1 MRKDAVARLAHG
13 CAIAEIVDSGLY
25 GRMREVEL
33 LEARIERLEQYH
45 CEHEFSKREKGCME
59 SIFCSKCGAL
69 HPDWVAGTPGAYYFV
84 LPNDSLHIGGC
95 YYWPK
100 PKEEE

>member
-1 MRKDAVARLAHG
+1 MRADAVARLAHG
-13 CAIAEIVDSGLY
+13 CAIAEIIDSGLY
-25 GRMREVEL
+25 GRVRVVEA
-33 LEARIERLEQYH
+33 LEERIKRLEQFH
-45 CEHEFSKREKGCME
+45 CDHEFSEHKIGCTA

-84 LPNDSLHIGGC
+84 LPDDFLYIGGC